1 MERKH
6 VQVWKESMRK
16 YGKKTWAEVVLK
28 EGKMMKGE
36 RREVLEQ
43 KMKTLDPD
51 RNEVYKFRGWE
62 QPDKTDVKR
71 VIERVKKEVNKRME
85 QFVE

>member
-6 VQVWKESMRK
+6 AQVWKENMGRGSSQRRK
-16 YGKKTWAEVVLK
+16 DDE
-28 EGKMMKGE
+28 GE
-36 RREVLEQ
+36 RLEVLEE

-51 RNEVYKFRGWE
+51 QNEVYKFRGWE

-71 VIERVKKEVNKRME
+71 VIERVKKRVNKRME

>member
-1 MERKH
+1 MKKYRKGTYGKKTCASMERKH
-6 VQVWKESMRK
+6 AHVWKENVQVWKESMRK

-36 RREVLEQ
+36 RLEVLEE

-51 RNEVYKFRGWE
+51 QNEVYKFG
-62 QPDKTDVKR
+62 
-71 VIERVKKEVNKRME
+71 
-85 QFVE
+85 

>member
-6 VQVWKESMRK
+6 AHVWKESMRK

-36 RREVLEQ
+36 RLEVLEE

-51 RNEVYKFRGWE
+51 QNEVYKFR
-62 QPDKTDVKR
+62 
-71 VIERVKKEVNKRME
+71 
-85 QFVE
+85 

>member
-1 MERKH
+1 MKKYRKGTYGKKTCASMERKH
-6 VQVWKESMRK
+6 AHVWKESMRK

-36 RREVLEQ
+36 RLEGLEE

-51 RNEVYKFRGWE
+51 QNEVYKFR
-62 QPDKTDVKR
+62 
-71 VIERVKKEVNKRME
+71 
-85 QFVE
+85 